1 MNAHGCQR
9 AVFDLL
15 RTEYGVTDA
24 RIEGGG
30 KHLHLAFTAPHG
42 SATVRTTWPIAPIG
56 RDWGVTLDVK
66 TRDLR
71 RMLGGPIKRNIEKFI
86 DHPKKKEP
94 TVEATPPVAPAGTLA
109 DRVRE
114 KLPSLAAQ
122 LSPLAPGGDRSQPV
136 EVNTPGGP
144 GTSPQIPVTGCRMGC
159 YVNSTSSNS
168 MRLTVPVA
176 RRSLLGSQARA
187 TPVGPGVWR
196 VVPDEHGLNVQKYGP
211 KNVLTQW
218 ATPEEPFGFAPC
230 AAWTEEGVLHVRLPE
245 TRVPPTNRFVPKA
258 KAPAAQPTVA
268 AASGA
273 RMVEPTQPPTTDDIR
288 AALAMIRRIEA
299 ETPYR
304 LVRDGDRWVFDP
316 GLARIV

>member
-30 KHLHLAFTAPHG
+30 KHMHLAFTAPRG
-42 SATVRTTWPIAPIG
+42 SATVRTTWPITPIG

-71 RMLGGPIKRNIEKFI
+71 RMLGGPVKRDIEKFI

-94 TVEATPPVAPAGTLA
+94 AVEATPPTADTLA

-122 LSPLAPGGDRSQPV
+122 LARDEAPTPEPADGPANRAV
-136 EVNTPGGP
+136 VN
-144 GTSPQIPVTGCRMGC
+144 GCRMGC
-159 YVNSTSSNS
+159 YGNDHSSNS
-168 MRLTVPVA
+168 LRLTVPVA
-176 RRSLLGSQARA
+176 RRSLLGSNARA
-187 TPVGPGVWR
+187 TQVSPGVWR

-218 ATPEEPFGFAPC
+218 AAHEEPFACAPC
-230 AAWTEEGVLHVRLPE
+230 AAWTEEGVLYVRLPE
-245 TRVPPTNRFVPKA
+245 TRVPPTSRFVPKA
-258 KAPAAQPTVA
+258 KAQPATELPTT
-268 AASGA
+268 ASGA
-273 RMVEPTQPPTTDDIR
+273 RWVEPPTTDDIR
-288 AALAMIRRIEA
+288 AALAAIRRIEA

-304 LVRDGDRWVFDP
+304 LVRDGERWVFDP